1 MSRLVK
7 ESEINDIIFEDLPS
21 DDDSISSID
30 NSDDDETYLPK
41 LSVPTC
47 PQFVVVE
54 SSSSSDIE
62 EEDVEIFNIEE
73 NRSYI
78 LPSPKKTRSSRRINQ
93 NEIKNNKCVT
103 KNHRT
108 LFPPIQ
114 QNFEIR
120 ENEELAVPLPDEN
133 VIPENGSFQ
142 QTEFIDPI
150 WSKKNN
156 INIEIVPFDC
166 SQGPTNILDTINEIT
181 PLSVF
186 KLLITDEIINYITF
200 QTNLYANQI
209 YLKNGKPYSETNA
222 NEINDFIGLN
232 LLMGIKKQC
241 SYRDYWSSAPDLHDD
256 YISNIMPVN
265 RFSWLLSHLHLN
277 DNSVIPKKGDANY
290 DKLYKVRPFL
300 NLILKNSQ
308 AVYNPNRIVAIDE
321 SMIKFKGRHSSKQ
334 YMPKKPIKRGY
345 KVWALA
351 DKYGYLWNFDVY
363 TGKSGDT
370 VEKNL
375 GARVV
380 KNLSAPLK
388 NKNYFLYFDNYFTSY
403 PLMSYLKSNGIYA
416 CGTVNMTRK
425 HLPQL
430 KDDKSLKQ
438 GEYDWNTD
446 QFSISIIKWKD
457 KRSVSLLSNFHNP
470 TDTDIVPRR
479 AKDGTLTMIP
489 CPKILKDYNEN
500 MNCVDKLD
508 QNKKS
513 CQIDRKSQK
522 WWHRIF
528 FHFIDI
534 AVVNAHVIYT
544 QSTGTTITMKN
555 FRRDISRE
563 LLNKTIVCKR
573 QSKSTKKSP
582 AEIKKHKPFVPD
594 SLRLEKSAHQPKIST
609 RRRCAKCSTREKE
622 VRTEWMCAVCNV
634 PLCITKNRNCFAD
647 HHK

>member
-1 MSRLVK
+1 
-7 ESEINDIIFEDLPS
+7 
-21 DDDSISSID
+21 
-30 NSDDDETYLPK
+30 
-41 LSVPTC
+41 
-47 PQFVVVE
+47 
-54 SSSSSDIE
+54 
-62 EEDVEIFNIEE
+62 
-73 NRSYI
+73 
-78 LPSPKKTRSSRRINQ
+78 
-93 NEIKNNKCVT
+93 
-103 KNHRT
+103 
-108 LFPPIQ
+108 
-114 QNFEIR
+114 
-120 ENEELAVPLPDEN
+120 
-133 VIPENGSFQ
+133 
-142 QTEFIDPI
+142 
-150 WSKKNN
+150 
-156 INIEIVPFDC
+156 
-166 SQGPTNILDTINEIT
+166 
-181 PLSVF
+181 
-186 KLLITDEIINYITF
+186 
-200 QTNLYANQI
+200 
-209 YLKNGKPYSETNA
+209 
-222 NEINDFIGLN
+222 
-232 LLMGIKKQC
+232 
-241 SYRDYWSSAPDLHDD
+241 
-256 YISNIMPVN
+256 MPVN

-308 AVYNPNRIVAIDE
+308 VVYNPNRVVAIDE

-351 DKYGYLWNFDVY
+351 DN
-363 TGKSGDT
+363 
-370 VEKNL
+370 
-375 GARVV
+375 
-380 KNLSAPLK
+380 
-388 NKNYFLYFDNYFTSY
+388 Y

-479 AKDGTLTMIP
+479 EKDGTLTMIP
-489 CPKILKDYNEN
+489 CPKVLKDYNEN

-534 AVVNAHVIYT
+534 AVVNSHVIYT

-563 LLNKTIVCKR
+563 LLNKTIVCKC

-582 AEIKKHKPFVPD
+582 AKIKKHKPFVPD

-622 VRTEWMCAVCNV
+622 VRTEWMCIVCNV

>member
-1 MSRLVK
+1 MVDDPAPISSNQPMKNV
-7 ESEINDIIFEDLPS
+7 DIDPTSNQNKGTVEDNEMVDDPAPILSNQPMKNVDIDPTSNQNKGTVEDNEMVDDPAPILSNQPMKNVDIDPKSNQNKGTVEDNEMVDDPAPILSNQPMKNVDIDPTSNQNKGTVENIIIDIGIALSSKSTIDDFTKKQLLENHWKPPIDLPS
-21 DDDSISSID
+21 DDDSISSVD
-30 NSDDDETYLPK
+30 NSDDDETYFPK

-54 SSSSSDIE
+54 SSSSSDNE
-62 EEDVEIFNIEE
+62 EEDVDIFNIEE

-93 NEIKNNKCVT
+93 NEITINKYVT
-103 KNHRT
+103 NNHRT

-114 QNFEIR
+114 QNIEIR
-120 ENEELAVPLPDEN
+120 ENEELSVPLPDEN
-133 VIPENGSFQ
+133 VIPENGTFQ
-142 QTEFIDPI
+142 QTEFTEPI
-150 WSKKNN
+150 LSKKNN

-166 SQGPTNILDTINEIT
+166 SQEPTNILDTITEIT
-181 PLSVF
+181 PL
-186 KLLITDEIINYITF
+186 
-200 QTNLYANQI
+200 
-209 YLKNGKPYSETNA
+209 
-222 NEINDFIGLN
+222 
-232 LLMGIKKQC
+232 
-241 SYRDYWSSAPDLHDD
+241 
-256 YISNIMPVN
+256 
-265 RFSWLLSHLHLN
+265 
-277 DNSVIPKKGDANY
+277 
-290 DKLYKVRPFL
+290 
-300 NLILKNSQ
+300 
-308 AVYNPNRIVAIDE
+308 
-321 SMIKFKGRHSSKQ
+321 
-334 YMPKKPIKRGY
+334 
-345 KVWALA
+345 
-351 DKYGYLWNFDVY
+351 
-363 TGKSGDT
+363 
-370 VEKNL
+370 
-375 GARVV
+375 
-380 KNLSAPLK
+380 
-388 NKNYFLYFDNYFTSY
+388 Y

-430 KDDKSLKQ
+430 KDEKSLKQ
-438 GEYDWNTD
+438 GENYWNTD

-457 KRSVSLLSNFHNP
+457 KRSVSLLSIFHNP

-489 CPKILKDYNEN
+489 CPKVLKDYNEN

-534 AVVNAHVIYT
+534 AVVNSHVIYT

-563 LLNKTIVCKR
+563 LL
-573 QSKSTKKSP
+573 TKQL
-582 AEIKKHKPFVPD
+582 FVNVNLKALKNHQRKLKNTDD

-609 RRRCAKCSTREKE
+609 RIRCAKYSTREKE
-622 VRTEWMCAVCNV
+622 VRTEWMCIVCNV
-634 PLCITKNRNCFAD
+634 PLCITKNQNCFAD